1 MRLPI
6 FGALALLSGC
16 AAAAS
21 PQPPALRL
29 DDTVRPTR
37 YAAELTVVPGQDSF
51 SGEITIDVRLSEP
64 KSIIWLNALELKI
77 IRASVGD
84 QPARV
89 IGGGEGFIGL
99 ELARAAPPGP
109 ARLHFTYSG
118 VINRKASA
126 GVFAL
131 QERAEWYAYTQFEA
145 TDARRAFPCFDQ
157 PDFKTPWSIALR
169 VKREHKAFANTPQ
182 IEETDAGNGMK
193 RVRFAATKPLPS
205 YLVAFAVGPFDVVNI
220 GEDARSRAPLRI
232 IVPKGRSADAKSAAE
247 EIPQLL
253 RRLEDYFGSP
263 YPFEKLDS
271 VVMPVS
277 NFAMENAGLITYSE
291 GLLLATP
298 ETDTLSRRRT
308 RAVVVAHEMAHQ
320 WFGDL
325 VTTAWWNDIWL
336 NESFASWLE
345 TKIVQEWKPEWRMDV
360 QQVQDRL
367 GVMRLDSLKSARKI
381 RQPIES
387 NNDIANAFDG
397 ITYEKGAAVI
407 RMFEHWI
414 GPDKFRRGVQL
425 YMEQNAGGSATA
437 KQFLVAISEAAG
449 RDVAP
454 AFSTF
459 LDQAGVPVIT
469 VNLKCGAAPAR
480 VILSQKRYT
489 QIGSPQ
495 IQPERWDIPVCIK
508 YDAGH
513 KALETCELMT
523 APTAEVRLAGAT
535 GCPAWLDANDQA
547 VGYYR
552 VAYHGGLLEKV
563 LSRDMSALSLAEKV
577 STLGDIRALVD
588 SGDISAAQAL
598 AILPRF
604 AGDPAHEVIAETIEI
619 ASLAVGW
626 YVPDALLPAGQ
637 EYIRQLYGDRAHR
650 LGWTPRPSDTP
661 NDKLMR
667 ETLVPFVAASG
678 RDPELIDK
686 ASTLARE
693 WLKTRTGM
701 DPNLL
706 APVLQT
712 AAAFGDRALFDQ
724 LVAAAKS
731 ANDSAER
738 STLLRALASFRDPD
752 LAQKAMNL
760 LLTSDFDARQAFY
773 PLMFQPLENRT
784 TARIPF
790 EFARAHWNEL
800 VERLP
805 HEVGSDYAAALPR
818 VGGGICDPETE
829 RRYVEF
835 FDSRVQS
842 YAGAPRTFAQTRES
856 IRICIAQKNALGPEI
871 ADFLSKSVNPPQ
883 AQTAAQGSSLL

>member
-1 MRLPI
+1 MRFPI
-6 FGALALLSGC
+6 LGALALASGC

-21 PQPPALRL
+21 AERPALRL

-37 YAAELTVVPGQDSF
+37 YAAELTVVPGRDSF

-64 KSIIWLNALELKI
+64 KSIIWLNALDLKI

-89 IGGGEGFIGL
+89 IGGSPGFIGL
-99 ELARAAPPGP
+99 ELDRAAPAGP

-126 GVFAL
+126 GVFEL

-157 PDFKTPWSIALR
+157 PDFKTPWNIALR
-169 VKREHKAFANTPQ
+169 IKREHKAFANTPQ
-182 IEETDAGNGMK
+182 TEETDAGNGMK
-193 RVRFAATKPLPS
+193 VVRFATTKPLPS

-232 IVPKGRSADAKSAAE
+232 IVPKGRSADARTAAE

-298 ETDTLSRRRT
+298 DNDTITRRRT

-367 GVMRLDSLKSARKI
+367 GAMRLDSLKTARKI

-414 GPDKFRRGVQL
+414 GPEKFRRGVQL

-437 KQFLVAISEAAG
+437 KQFLAAISEAAG

-454 AFSTF
+454 TFSTF

-469 VNLKCGAAPAR
+469 VNLKCGDAPAR
-480 VILSQKRYT
+480 VILSQKRYA

-495 IQPERWDIPVCIK
+495 TQPERWDIPVCIK

-523 APTAEVRLAGAT
+523 APEAEVRLTGAT

-552 VAYHGGLLEKV
+552 VAYQGGLLEKV

-598 AILPRF
+598 AILPRLV
-604 AGDPAHEVIAETIEI
+604 GDSAHEVISETIEI

-626 YVPDALLPAGQ
+626 YVPDDLLPAGQ
-637 EYIRQLYGDRAHR
+637 EYIRRLYGDRAHR
-650 LGWTPRPSDTP
+650 LGWTPRASDAP
-661 NDKLMR
+661 DDKLMR
-667 ETLVPFVAASG
+667 ETLVPFVAAIG
-678 RDPELIDK
+678 RDRRLIDE

-693 WLKTRTGM
+693 WLKTRTGI

-706 APVLQT
+706 APALQT

-724 LVAAAKS
+724 LMAAAKS
-731 ANDSAER
+731 ANDSTEQ
-738 STLLRALASFRDPD
+738 STLLRALASFRNPD
-752 LAQKAMNL
+752 LAQKAMAL
-760 LLTSDFDARQAFY
+760 LLTPDFDARQAFY

-790 EFARAHWNEL
+790 EFTRAHWDEL

-829 RRYVEF
+829 QQYVEF
-835 FDSRVQS
+835 FEGRVQS

-856 IRICIAQKNALGPEI
+856 IRVCIAQRNTLGPEI
-871 ADFLSKSVNPPQ
+871 ADFLRKLVNPPQ
-883 AQTAAQGSSLL
+883 AQTAAQGSSRW